1 MLKIELSNGFK
12 FDFDETVLDN
22 MELVDALAE
31 CEDNEL
37 AITKVC
43 TLILGKEGKKK
54 LYEHLRKEDGRVP
67 VQDVIDTIKEIFETQ
82 SGEDGKN

>member
-1 MLKIELSNGFK
+1 MIKIKTSNEFEFEL
-12 FDFDETVLDN
+12 DENVFDN
-22 MELVDALAE
+22 MELIDALAE

-37 AITKVC
+37 AMTKVC